1 MSHITHFETV
11 SKLAL
16 EKRLSEQVFKVKVK
30 SYCAIPSSCT
40 QESKKQQ
47 KLTLFC
53 QVTDSLG
60 FSQFSDVD
68 KMTLLKCFISL
79 CKASFS
85 LFSSCSFFP
94 LNKIKYKDPVNVSA
108 DGRCQTDSLRK

>member
-16 EKRLSEQVFKVKVK
+16 GKRLSEQAFKHESKVLT
-30 SYCAIPSSCT
+30 ALVLP
-40 QESKKQQ
+40 QESEKQQ
-47 KLTLFC
+47 KLTGFC
-53 QVTDSLG
+53 QVTDSLE
-60 FSQFSDVD
+60 FNQLSDVN

-85 LFSSCSFFP
+85 LFFFLLLLCS
-94 LNKIKYKDPVNVSA
+94 
-108 DGRCQTDSLRK
+108 